1 MGNLNRRRAVLVKF
15 KWTRIRQKAWREKRA
30 TMEAALAEAHKQAIE
45 NKKTLDEKLRA
56 TIAGWPKTISP
67 KELKDLVQRDIEYT
81 KRYSS
86 LVYRFTRKHML
97 EFKPDGLWH
106 NLCSLLPDSTSL
118 PDSIDTE

>member
-1 MGNLNRRRAVLVKF
+1 MGNLNRRRAVLVKLQ
-15 KWTRIRQKAWREKRA
+15 WTRIRQKAWREKRP
-30 TMEAALAEAHKQAIE
+30 TMEAALDRAQKQAKE
-45 NKKTLDEKLRA
+45 NKKAKDDALR
-56 TIAGWPKTISP
+56 TMIAGWPKTISP
-67 KELKDLVQRDIEYT
+67 KELKDLVHRDIDYP

-118 PDSIDTE
+118 TDSIDTE

>member
-1 MGNLNRRRAVLVKF
+1 MGNLNRRRAVLVKLQ
-15 KWTRIRQKAWREKRA
+15 WTRIRQKAWREKRP
-30 TMEAALAEAHKQAIE
+30 TMEAALAEAQKQAKE
-45 NKKTLDEKLRA
+45 NKKAKDDALR
-56 TIAGWPKTISP
+56 TMIAGWPKTISP

-86 LVYRFTRKHML
+86 LVYRFTRKRML